1 MRRIMAALALVGLL
15 AAPEAARAQS
25 RTTLGV
31 GSGAVAGALVG
42 GPIGAVA
49 GAVVGGLVGNSS
61 ERGRR
66 HVRRGRRPAYAATR
80 RPLPRRAEADL
91 PRTTGTVA
99 QPAPQRSQGSQG
111 SQDPRQATGWR
122 DPR

>member
-1 MRRIMAALALVGLL
+1 MRLFSTAFVLAGLALAG
-15 AAPEAARAQS
+15 APDPARAQS

-49 GAVVGGLVGNSS
+49 GAVVGGFVGNST

-66 HVRRGRRPAYAATR
+66 HVRRGRRYGSLR
-80 RPLPRRAEADL
+80 RAPQRRAEAEL

-99 QPAPQRSQGSQG
+99 RAAPPAATAWK
-111 SQDPRQATGWR
+111 DPH
-122 DPR
+122 